1 MNRSRFLLALVLG
14 SFLTINS
21 TQWLLAK
28 DFPEGSPK
36 FLNSYKDALAEGE
49 KTGKP
54 VIVVFS
60 ATWCGPCQA
69 MKKSVYPSKEVQPF
83 HDKFVWAY
91 LDVDDD
97 ANEKA
102 SSKHGVSSIPHIE
115 IVDGKGKSLGQQIGS
130 SDPGG
135 FVKKLEAALKA
146 SPAPAAKK

>member
-115 IVDGKGKSLGQQIGS
+115 IVDAKGKSLGQQIGG
-130 SDPGG
+130 SDPGA
-135 FVKKLEAALKA
+135 FVKKLETALKA
-146 SPAPAAKK
+146 APAPAAKK

>member
-1 MNRSRFLLALVLG
+1 MNRPRFLLALVLG

-36 FLNSYKDALAEGE
+36 FLNSYKAALAEGE

-115 IVDGKGKSLGQQIGS
+115 IVNAKGKSLGQQIGA
-130 SDPGG
+130 SDPGA

-146 SPAPAAKK
+146 APAPAAKK